1 MSKVKSQS
9 INPRTLT
16 GTLNL
21 GNEGSTTSFHPLSTV
36 VLPGYVTREEL
47 DEVIAGDVDLQAYLT
62 SEEARLLYQASQMKG
77 QPDGYTPLDASGKVP
92 SKHLNLAG
100 MEIVGTYGSQQL
112 PDPDFGVGDE
122 GGRQFHPGMAFIC
135 NTNHSFDAYLPD
147 IESMSGDLALII
159 SDSADV
165 LSYEH
170 IPVASQVL
178 AKDVVVD
185 DDRDFVKPNPGHTTV
200 AGDTIQDLQD
210 QIVDLGDGY
219 LPLSGGISHKM
230 TGNIYMQQN
239 HIKGIP
245 DDPENL
251 EDAVNKKYV
260 DAHLGWDGG
269 TVNTTITLN
278 SPERDINSANGTAG
292 NLKYNGDTKFTWGS
306 TQNVSY
312 QPLSM
317 DSNKITALQNP
328 TSTQDAATKWYVDGK
343 VTNISIGD
351 YVSKTTSGSQSMK
364 GALTHNGYLYLN
376 MESTNSNGVQT
387 KAMVDKTIA
396 AIPNPVEVGT
406 QTTPPSRPKGD
417 LYLTSNGKLYVY
429 I

>member
-1 MSKVKSQS
+1 MSKIKSQS
-9 INPRTLT
+9 LNPRTLT

-47 DEVIAGDVDLQAYLT
+47 DEVIAGDVDLESYLT

-77 QPDGYTPLDASGKVP
+77 QPDGYVPLNASGKVP
-92 SKHLNLAG
+92 GKYLNLSG

-112 PDPDFGVGDE
+112 PDPDFSVGDE
-122 GGRQFHPGMAFIC
+122 GRVFHPGMAFIC
-135 NTNHSFDAYLPD
+135 NTDHSFDAELPG

-159 SDSADV
+159 ADSSND
-165 LSYEH
+165 LSYNH

-219 LPLSGGISHKM
+219 LPLSGGLDHKM
-230 TGNIYMQQN
+230 TDDLYMGKNQIQ
-239 HIKGIP
+239 GVA
-245 DDPENL
+245 DPVYT
-251 EDAVNKKYV
+251 EDAANKKYV

-278 SPERDINSANGTAG
+278 SPERDINVTTGQSAGV
-292 NLKYNGDTKFTWGS
+292 LKYNGTDKFRWGS
-306 TQNVSY
+306 GQNFSD

-317 DSNKITALQNP
+317 ESNKITALSNP
-328 TSTQDAATKWYVDGK
+328 TSTQDAATKGYVDGK
-343 VTNISIGD
+343 VSDVGIGD
-351 YVSKTTSGSQSMK
+351 YVSKTTTSSQTMK
-364 GALTHNGYLYLN
+364 GALTHNGHLYLN

-406 QTTPPSRPKGD
+406 QTSPPSRPKGD